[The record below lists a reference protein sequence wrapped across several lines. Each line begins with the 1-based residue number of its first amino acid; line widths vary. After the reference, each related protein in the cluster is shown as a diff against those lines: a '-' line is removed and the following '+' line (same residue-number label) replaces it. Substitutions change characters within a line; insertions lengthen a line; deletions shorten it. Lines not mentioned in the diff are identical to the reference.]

1 MYSTVTPG
9 VCFSNVRSPSSM
21 FCFSSALPQA
31 ILVSFTV
38 WPGAAG
44 AAAAG
49 ALVGAAAAGAL
60 VGAAAGAAAAGLV
73 GSAATGLG
81 ASVGLAGAGAG
92 VAVGAVGGPW
102 VAPQAASKPP
112 AARNAAPRRT
122 CRRL

>member
-38 WPGAAG
+38 WPEAAG

-49 ALVGAAAAGAL
+49 ALVGAAAGA
-60 VGAAAGAAAAGLV
+60 VVAAAGAAAAGLV
-73 GSAATGLG
+73 GSAAAGLG

-122 CRRL
+122 RRRL

>member
-49 ALVGAAAAGAL
+49 ALVGAAAAGA
-60 VGAAAGAAAAGLV
+60 AAGLV

-102 VAPQAASKPP
+102 VAPQA
-112 AARNAAPRRT
+112 
-122 CRRL
+122 